1 MSFPPLPSMYK
12 EFFPH
17 DEILHI
23 NQKQSQKPA
32 GQKQRPI
39 YFGTIYVR
47 DGRTSAIVDIEGRDW
62 SVSVHGPHINRAFSG
77 DRVAVRLLPRGHWK
91 VQMPDVLDLNDE
103 PTNAST
109 EPVAPLIVVV
119 TFNGIALDEQAR
131 SDALGDLQQLLFDDG
146 FLSACGASD
155 QSGWYSLHT
164 AFVTVNAGFVSKHDL
179 NHKLASTKRK
189 MTKPNGV
196 STIEIAIIDKPHDNA
211 SLFPF
216 SDDAVASSSPKT
228 PLSRC
233 ICAA

>member
-1 MSFPPLPSMYK
+1 
-12 EFFPH
+12 
-17 DEILHI
+17 
-23 NQKQSQKPA
+23 
-32 GQKQRPI
+32 
-39 YFGTIYVR
+39 
-47 DGRTSAIVDIEGRDW
+47 
-62 SVSVHGPHINRAFSG
+62 
-77 DRVAVRLLPRGHWK
+77 
-91 VQMPDVLDLNDE
+91 MPDVLDLNYE
-103 PTNAST
+103 PTHTTA
-109 EPVAPLIVVV
+109 EPVGPLNVIV
-119 TFNGIALDEQAR
+119 TFNDIALGEQAR
-131 SDALGDLQQLLFDDG
+131 SDVLDNLQQLLFDDG
-146 FLSACGASD
+146 FLSACRASN